1 MSVDAIPLASP
12 SVTSLG
18 PVNSP
23 HETVKSSSGLG
34 SKLRRLHN
42 SLRTKNTN
50 SVHERDHSGGSG
62 NVVQESTSAGL
73 TQVVNYYPQ
82 GLQAPQVRS
91 VPPHGGDSLNAG
103 KSSTSSTAPT
113 TPPATASPAGLKGFI
128 TRLRQP
134 KGGSIRRAEGS
145 PRPAVSMQPSAF
157 MSSPHLNENEPTA
170 PQSIPVLNRAPPSE
184 SLSIPSV
191 NTQTPDE
198 ALRQLFNAANN
209 LGLDPA
215 ALNEL
220 LANRAASQASQASKA
235 PVWTPSTDSRPGT
248 SSQRYDDS
256 SSSSWTTAQN
266 SAAPSRQQSTRVKV
280 EPTVRLRPAREGG
293 NPQSAV
299 VRRTIIYP
307 SSAPNS
313 SASPLPGQ
321 GRNAGVQRKMST
333 ASNGKRRPMSFQ
345 SGLSAKSVHERTPTP
360 PPPRGAAAK
369 RMSHDGHPPMPG
381 SILSSSGRPGTSA
394 GIINDGLNGNSS
406 IDLQEGSPDGPILED
421 GRALQVIELENGEV
435 IWSVLDSLRSPGD
448 DMDDDST
455 YFSNRGSFASHYS
468 GANDSVQVSI
478 KGLGRS
484 ASRAGANNGAP
495 KGSSDVNRPETKVF
509 YSDAKEIAHIIG
521 QITNATDYGQ
531 FNINPSTPSTRSSND
546 LPVEE
551 QLERLMSKL
560 TETR

>member
-1 MSVDAIPLASP
+1 
-12 SVTSLG
+12 
-18 PVNSP
+18 
-23 HETVKSSSGLG
+23 
-34 SKLRRLHN
+34 
-42 SLRTKNTN
+42 
-50 SVHERDHSGGSG
+50 
-62 NVVQESTSAGL
+62 
-73 TQVVNYYPQ
+73 
-82 GLQAPQVRS
+82 
-91 VPPHGGDSLNAG
+91 
-103 KSSTSSTAPT
+103 
-113 TPPATASPAGLKGFI
+113 
-128 TRLRQP
+128 
-134 KGGSIRRAEGS
+134 
-145 PRPAVSMQPSAF
+145 
-157 MSSPHLNENEPTA
+157 
-170 PQSIPVLNRAPPSE
+170 
-184 SLSIPSV
+184 
-191 NTQTPDE
+191 
-198 ALRQLFNAANN
+198 
-209 LGLDPA
+209 
-215 ALNEL
+215 
-220 LANRAASQASQASKA
+220 
-235 PVWTPSTDSRPGT
+235 
-248 SSQRYDDS
+248 
-256 SSSSWTTAQN
+256 
-266 SAAPSRQQSTRVKV
+266 
-280 EPTVRLRPAREGG
+280 
-293 NPQSAV
+293 
-299 VRRTIIYP
+299 
-307 SSAPNS
+307 
-313 SASPLPGQ
+313 
-321 GRNAGVQRKMST
+321 
-333 ASNGKRRPMSFQ
+333 
-345 SGLSAKSVHERTPTP
+345 
-360 PPPRGAAAK
+360 
-369 RMSHDGHPPMPG
+369 MPG